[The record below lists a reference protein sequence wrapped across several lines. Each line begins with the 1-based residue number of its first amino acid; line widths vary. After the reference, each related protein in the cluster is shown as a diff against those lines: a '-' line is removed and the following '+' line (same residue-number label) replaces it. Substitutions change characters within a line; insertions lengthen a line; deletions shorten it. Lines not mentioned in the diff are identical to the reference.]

1 MWLMEYLVLQTC
13 RFVSHNDL
21 LPANIMLNKQPKQI
35 QFIDFEYGGV
45 GYAAYDIANH
55 LNEYAGGTSAEDNGV
70 PDYSR
75 FPTSDK
81 QKAFCEEYER
91 AVRRYEGV
99 NLDAELHAREVNDL
113 LDDVHTFLL
122 VNHLYWGLWA
132 VNQAAEE
139 GCDGFDYVSFATNRF
154 KQFYAM
160 KKT

>member
-1 MWLMEYLVLQTC
+1 MESLMLQIC
-13 RFVSHNDL
+13 HFESHNDL
-21 LPANIMLNKQPKQI
+21 LPANIMLNQQSKRI

-75 FPTSDK
+75 FPTPDK
-81 QKAFCEEYER
+81 QKAFCEEYLR

-99 NLDAELHAREVNDL
+99 NNLDAELHSHEVNDL
-113 LDDVHTFLL
+113 LGAVLTFLL

-139 GCDGFDYVSFATNRF
+139 GCDGFDYISFATNRF

-160 KKT
+160 KET